1 MEGANGVASPVI
13 PEASLHFVRYC
24 VHMRKDAELN
34 RERIV
39 EAARAT
45 FSEQGVDAPLE
56 DIARRAGVG
65 IATLYRRFPTREA
78 LIEAVFAELL
88 QSFVVAAERAL
99 EAEDAWEGFSG
110 FVLQM
115 AEQQARDR
123 GVKDVLMKRSPNEAL
138 MEDHRRHG
146 LAAVRKL
153 VERAQEQ
160 GSMRPDVTAEDAA
173 LLLWANAPIIE
184 ATFEVAPDMW
194 RRFVTMML
202 DSFRIECARPL
213 PEAPLT
219 GEQLFEAM
227 ACLGRKRHA
236 AAQPSLRAVGD

>member
-1 MEGANGVASPVI
+1 
-13 PEASLHFVRYC
+13 
-24 VHMRKDAELN
+24 MRKDAQLN

-45 FSEQGVDAPLE
+45 FAEQGVEAPLDE
-56 DIARRAGVG
+56 IARRAGVG
-65 IATLYRRFPTREA
+65 IATLYRRFPTRES
-78 LIEAVFAELL
+78 LVEAVFADLL
-88 QSFVVAAERAL
+88 ESFVTVAEQAL
-99 EAEDAWEGFSG
+99 EAEDAWEGFTG

-123 GVKDVLMKRSPNEAL
+123 GVKDVLMKRFPNEAL
-138 MEDHRRHG
+138 MQEKRRRG
-146 LAAVRKL
+146 LALVQQL

-160 GSMRPDVTAEDAA
+160 GAMRPDVTAEDAA

-184 ATFEVAPDMW
+184 ATFEVAPDLW
-194 RRFVTMML
+194 RRFVTLML

-227 ACLGRKRHA
+227 ACLGRKRPA
-236 AAQPSLRAVGD
+236 AAQPLARVAGNSGSRV

>member
-1 MEGANGVASPVI
+1 MGQCNGDEPPVI
-13 PEASLHFVRYC
+13 PEAILRFVRYPAY
-24 VHMRKDAELN
+24 MRKDAQLN

-45 FSEQGVDAPLE
+45 FAEQGVDAPLE
-56 DIARRAGVG
+56 EIARRAAVG
-65 IATLYRRFPTREA
+65 IGTLYRHFPTREA
-78 LIEAVFAELL
+78 LVEAVFADLL
-88 QSFVVAAERAL
+88 ESFVAAAEEAL
-99 EAEDAWEGFSG
+99 WAEDAWEGFSG

-123 GVKDVLMKRSPNEAL
+123 GVKDVLMRRFPNEAL
-138 MEDHRRHG
+138 MQEKRQRG
-146 LAAVRKL
+146 LAL
-153 VERAQEQ
+153 VQRLVDRAQEQ

-184 ATFEVAPDMW
+184 ATFEVAPDLW

-202 DSFRIECARPL
+202 DSFRVECACPL
-213 PEAPLT
+213 PGVPLT

-227 ACLGRKRHA
+227 ACLGRKRSAGAPAGA
-236 AAQPSLRAVGD
+236 AAS